1 MENENFYCKALGLLI
16 GLIICAVLTAL
27 WGCGTGRTVYKT
39 DKAYRADTLREIRV
53 DTVWHDRFVDR
64 IINNVRKES
73 SRVTDSTATV
83 VDEHGNV
90 KRTDHWRI
98 EKNDVSTELTD
109 RLRDSV
115 TMWKGMYEE
124 LLKVKADS
132 VAMTGSKPH
141 LASLSR
147 DKPRGLWERWCC
159 KVGEITTV
167 LLVAAVVS
175 LMIWLIRR
183 RRER

>member
-1 MENENFYCKALGLLI
+1 MKKTDLYGRMTGWLMGLA
-16 GLIICAVLTAL
+16 ICAALTAL
-27 WGCGTGRTVYKT
+27 FGCRSARPVVMERVTHDTVRY
-39 DKAYRADTLREIRV
+39 ARV

-83 VDEHGNV
+83 VDEQGNV
-90 KRTDHWRI
+90 KRTDHWRMVKD
-98 EKNDVSTELTD
+98 EVDTETTD

-115 TMWKGMYEE
+115 AMYKGMCEE
-124 LLKVKADS
+124 LLRTRKDS
-132 VAMTGSKPH
+132 AAMTGSKPR

-147 DKPRGLWERWCC
+147 GEPRGLWGRWCY

-167 LLVAAVVS
+167 LLVTAVVS